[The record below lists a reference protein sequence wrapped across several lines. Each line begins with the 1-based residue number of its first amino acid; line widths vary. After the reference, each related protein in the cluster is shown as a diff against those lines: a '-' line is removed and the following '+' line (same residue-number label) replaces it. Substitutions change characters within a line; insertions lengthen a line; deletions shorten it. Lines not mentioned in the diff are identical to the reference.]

1 MCCLVRLLI
10 HLFVCILFLLAFF
23 YRFIFRHCFF
33 LHSFGFYIS
42 VRALH
47 CCVYGHSHMA
57 HASSTLRPKRI
68 MQLDTMFVYPLSH
81 LIRFKRQFLG
91 FYEPKCHLIAYFFL
105 DHACSMLSNSRIY
118 AHPLAVDGRTMYIVH
133 LYRAYNWHKVKTLLH
148 FLPLKISCVCV
159 FFVGTFRFHFIF
171 ISLPFHRSHSLFSL
185 PVSMDSFFPFYCFC
199 H

>member
-1 MCCLVRLLI
+1 MFGAPANS
-10 HLFVCILFLLAFF
+10 FVCVHFVSSGVFFIVLFFGIVFF
-23 YRFIFRHCFF
+23 STHLDFI
-33 LHSFGFYIS
+33 SAK
-42 VRALH
+42 VRAFY
-47 CCVYGHSHMA
+47 CCVYGHMA
-57 HASSTLRPKRI
+57 HASSTLQPKHI

-91 FYEPKCHLIAYFFL
+91 FYEPKYHLIAYFFL

-118 AHPLAVDGRTMYIVH
+118 AHPLAGDGRTMYIVH
-133 LYRAYNWHKVKTLLH
+133 LYRAYNWHKVKTLLL